1 MGRAAPWEAFRA
13 PILAPYL
20 GAGRAP
26 MIQIQKAETQFELDD
41 VRALMREFVQW
52 HRDRHVEDHDLIERY
67 FDPHDFDAELA
78 NLPGKYEPPRGSLIV
93 AYDDNTP
100 VGCVAMRDLGD
111 GACEMKRMYVP
122 ERARGRGIGRRLAER
137 IVADARAAGYRYMR
151 LDTSKRQSEAMRL
164 YERSGF
170 VRIPAY
176 YPVEDPIK
184 DWLVFFEL
192 AL

>member
-1 MGRAAPWEAFRA
+1 
-13 PILAPYL
+13 
-20 GAGRAP
+20 
-26 MIQIQKAETQFELDD
+26 MIHIRKAETQSELND

-52 HRDRHVEDHDLIERY
+52 HRDRHVDDYDLIKQY
-67 FDPHDFDAELA
+67 FDPDDFDRELD
-78 NLPGKYEPPRGSLIV
+78 NLPGKYGPPKGSLVI
-93 AYDDNTP
+93 AYDDDAP
-100 VGCVAMRDLGD
+100 VGCVAMRELGD

-122 ERARGRGIGRRLAER
+122 ERARGRGVGQRLADR
-137 IVADARAAGYRYMR
+137 IIADARAAGYRHMR

-176 YPVEDPIK
+176 YPLEDAIK

-192 AL
+192 TL